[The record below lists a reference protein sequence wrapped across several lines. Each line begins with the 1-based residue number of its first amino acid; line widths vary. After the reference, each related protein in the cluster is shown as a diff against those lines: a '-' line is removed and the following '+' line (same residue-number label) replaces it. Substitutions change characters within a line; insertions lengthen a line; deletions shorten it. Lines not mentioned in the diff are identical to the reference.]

1 MNKREL
7 VEKIIREL
15 EKQKQDVKKRYEA
28 TRQEVIDAPGAMQS
42 HSDTSKYQ
50 LSILADK
57 IKKSV
62 LEKEQTIQALKQLLT
77 SRLEEKFSVA
87 EVDALVE
94 VKNQN
99 QEKIYYFIFPGG
111 NGLETI
117 FKGRKIIMVSQHT
130 PVASALLGRKVGDRV
145 NFRVG
150 PTTKELEIVGIR

>member
-7 VEKIIREL
+7 VEKIIKEL

-57 IKKSV
+57 IKKSA

-77 SRLEEKFSVA
+77 SGLEEKPSVA
-87 EVDALVE
+87 KVGALVE
-94 VKNQN
+94 VENQN
-99 QEKIYYFIFPGG
+99 QEKICYFIFPGG
-111 NGLETI
+111 SGLETI
-117 FKGRKIIMVSQHT
+117 FKGKKIIMVSQRA
-130 PVASALLGRKVGDRV
+130 PIASVLLGRKVGDRV
-145 NFRVG
+145 DFKVG
-150 PTTKELEIVGIR
+150 PITKVLEIVGIR